1 MGSHLNAAAASMT
14 TYSSTVAALS
24 TFRGQRHLSYY
35 AELNMSQLP
44 ASALMQGVLA
54 LLGFWFQ

>member
-24 TFRGQRHLSYY
+24 TCTRQHHLSYC
-35 AELNMSQLP
+35 AELSLSQLP
-44 ASALMQGVLA
+44 ASAVVADLEA
-54 LLGFWFQ
+54 LGF